1 MDQKPPTQLKI
12 ELGEHEAEGIYANIA
27 LITHSPS
34 EFIVDFARL
43 LPGAPKTRVQARIVM
58 APRNLK
64 RFLAALQENLKRYE
78 ERFGQ
83 IPEDDP
89 SQPTK
94 DIGFHRS

>member
-1 MDQKPPTQLKI
+1 MDQKPQQLKI

-34 EFIVDFARL
+34 EFILDFARL
-43 LPGAPKTRVQARIVM
+43 LPGAPKTRVQARIVI

-64 RFLAALQENLKRYE
+64 RVLAALQENLKRYE
-78 ERFGQ
+78 ERFGP

-94 DIGFHRS
+94 DIGFHRT